1 MERSGDV
8 KTRLLGAREMCQRS
22 VMSKLVAHGATLA
35 CSQGTA
41 PSRLAVPPVTG
52 IDDEA
57 GPLATVQDVKPLVNI
72 APFGACRALANPQ
85 VALATAAALGV
96 LTPQPC
102 VPVTAAPWSP
112 GSAVVRVDGTAIGRV
127 GRWPHDP
134 GRSHT
139 HLGFTH
145 VKGTERA
152 RQRILK
158 VAAGPF
164 RHYDAGEL

>member
-85 VALATAAALGV
+85 VALATAAA
-96 LTPQPC
+96 
-102 VPVTAAPWSP
+102 WSP
-112 GSAVVRVDGTAIGRV
+112 GSAVVRVDDVPALTDACTCACAWSGTISV
-127 GRWPHDP
+127 KHP
-134 GRSHT
+134 GTTS
-139 HLGFTH
+139 LD
-145 VKGTERA
+145 
-152 RQRILK
+152 
-158 VAAGPF
+158 
-164 RHYDAGEL
+164 DAG

>member
-112 GSAVVRVDGTAIGRV
+112 GSAVVRVDDVPALTDACTCACAWAGTV
-127 GRWPHDP
+127 SVKHP
-134 GRSHT
+134 GCEG
-139 HLGFTH
+139 LEDG
-145 VKGTERA
+145 
-152 RQRILK
+152 
-158 VAAGPF
+158 
-164 RHYDAGEL
+164 